1 MASKMLVYP
10 SIWPLPGFIQ
20 ATIEPRLTSHSIV
33 VGDVNGQLQP
43 VFKKIST
50 LHEKNKFS
58 LAIVAGN
65 LFFEDNDS
73 VSDLLAGNISVPLP
87 TYFTVGTT
95 PLPQRI
101 IDKIEKDEEVSVN
114 LTLPSQLSDWD
125 PTDLPQPPF
134 SWKAKHDQDFRRYQD
149 YYTWRTT

>member
-1 MASKMLVYP
+1 VDFP
-10 SIWPLPGFIQ
+10 SSSLPIIG
-20 ATIEPRLTSHSIV
+20 TKLTSHSIV
-33 VGDVNGQLQP
+33 LGDVNGQLQA

-65 LFFEDNDS
+65 LFSEDDGS
-73 VSDLLAGNISVPLP
+73 VSDLLAGNISIPLP

-101 IDKIEKDEEVSVN
+101 IDKIEKDEEVSVHS
-114 LTLPSQLSDWD
+114 LVLL
-125 PTDLPQPPF
+125 
-134 SWKAKHDQDFRRYQD
+134 
-149 YYTWRTT
+149 YYPA

>member
-1 MASKMLVYP
+1 MMASKMLVYP
-10 SIWPLPGFIQ
+10 FICPLPGFIQ
-20 ATIEPRLTSHSIV
+20 GTRERRLTAHSIV
-33 VGDVNGQLQP
+33 LGDVNGQLQP

-65 LFFEDNDS
+65 LFSEDNDS
-73 VSDLLAGNISVPLP
+73 VSDLLAGNISIPLP
-87 TYFTVGTT
+87 TYFTVGTN

-114 LTLPSQLSDWD
+114 LTLPFQCSD
-125 PTDLPQPPF
+125 
-134 SWKAKHDQDFRRYQD
+134 
-149 YYTWRTT
+149 

>member
-1 MASKMLVYP
+1 ML
-10 SIWPLPGFIQ
+10 
-20 ATIEPRLTSHSIV
+20 
-33 VGDVNGQLQP
+33 GDVNGQLQP

-65 LFFEDNDS
+65 LFSEDNDS
-73 VSDLLAGNISVPLP
+73 VSGLLAGNISIPLP
-87 TYFTVGTT
+87 TYFTVGIT

-114 LTLPSQLSDWD
+114 LSLTSQYSD
-125 PTDLPQPPF
+125 
-134 SWKAKHDQDFRRYQD
+134 
-149 YYTWRTT
+149 

>member
-1 MASKMLVYP
+1 LPILGSK
-10 SIWPLPGFIQ
+10 
-20 ATIEPRLTSHSIV
+20 LTSHSIV
-33 VGDVNGQLQP
+33 LGDANGQLQA

-65 LFFEDNDS
+65 LFSRDDDS
-73 VSDLLAGNISVPLP
+73 VSELLADNISIPLP

-101 IDKIEKDEEVSVN
+101 IEKIEKDEEVSIHSLV
-114 LTLPSQLSDWD
+114 
-125 PTDLPQPPF
+125 F
-134 SWKAKHDQDFRRYQD
+134 F
-149 YYTWRTT
+149 YYPD